1 MALLLRP
8 ILLFLLTAAAAQAQ
22 EQPPAVPDLA
32 PQMQAPAPET
42 PAPAPALPPA
52 APEAGPA
59 LEAPA
64 APASPEPQ
72 GAQTPADAAEA
83 PAAQE
88 APVAQEAPSPAGQPA
103 APTQAADAPAGAE
116 PAPPA
121 FDTEAAE
128 APAAEGLPIPH
139 DLTPWGMFEAAH
151 WVVQA
156 VMILLAAASFVT
168 WTVLLFKLVEIAIA
182 RRRLARTAATVE
194 TSATLEEVVRRLSGR
209 KDPAAFMA
217 RASFEELQRSDAALD
232 LAGTAGLK
240 ERVRS
245 ILERVEAQAGERL
258 RRGIGLLATIGSV
271 GPFVGLF
278 GTVWG
283 IMNAFIGISQSQ
295 TTNLAV
301 VAPGIAEALLATGL
315 GLVAAIPA
323 VVIYNHFVRSIA
335 SWRLSLADAG
345 AAIERM
351 LSRDLDYRSAG
362 RS

>member
-8 ILLFLLTAAAAQAQ
+8 ILLLVLTALAAQAQ

-32 PQMQAPAPET
+32 PRIQVPSSDD
-42 PAPAPALPPA
+42 PAPALPSVDA
-52 APEAGPA
+52 APEG
-59 LEAPA
+59 
-64 APASPEPQ
+64 SP
-72 GAQTPADAAEA
+72 AEA
-83 PAAQE
+83 PP
-88 APVAQEAPSPAGQPA
+88 PV
-103 APTQAADAPAGAE
+103 AE
-116 PAPPA
+116 PAPSGASSPA
-121 FDTEAAE
+121 EPSAADSPAVAPEADPPIAFE
-128 APAAEGLPIPH
+128 PGPDFAPGPIPH

-156 VMILLAAASFVT
+156 VMVLLVAASFVT
-168 WTVLLFKLVEIAIA
+168 WTVLVFKLAEIAIA
-182 RRRLARTAATVE
+182 RRRLARTAATLRA
-194 TSATLEEVVRRLSGR
+194 SATLDEAAQRLAGR
-209 KDPAAFMA
+209 SDPAAFMA
-217 RASFEELQRSDAALD
+217 RSALEELERSDAALD

-245 ILERVEAQAGERL
+245 ILERVEAQAGEKL
-258 RRGIGLLATIGSV
+258 RRGTGLLATIGSV

-323 VVIYNHFVRSIA
+323 VVIYNHFIRAIS

-345 AAIERM
+345 AAVERM
-351 LSRDLDYRSAG
+351 MSRDLDFRTAG

>member
-8 ILLFLLTAAAAQAQ
+8 FLLILLTAVAAQAQ
-22 EQPPAVPDLA
+22 EEPPAIPDLS
-32 PQMQAPAPET
+32 PQLQAPAEEPA
-42 PAPAPALPPA
+42 APAPVVPSQDPAETGPVLPPPSDTAPEPQAPAAADPAGSPEAPASPATDPTGSPEAQAGA
-52 APEAGPA
+52 APEADPAQGPTADEPA
-59 LEAPA
+59 LGLP
-64 APASPEPQ
+64 
-72 GAQTPADAAEA
+72 
-83 PAAQE
+83 
-88 APVAQEAPSPAGQPA
+88 PV
-103 APTQAADAPAGAE
+103 
-116 PAPPA
+116 
-121 FDTEAAE
+121 
-128 APAAEGLPIPH
+128 PIPH

-156 VMILLAAASFVT
+156 VMIVLAAASFVT

-182 RRRLARTAATVE
+182 RRRLASTAGTVRS
-194 TSATLEEVVRRLSGR
+194 SATLDEAVQRLSGR
-209 KDPAAFMA
+209 RDPAAFMA
-217 RASFEELQRSDAALD
+217 RAAFEELQRSDAALD

-345 AAIERM
+345 AAVERM
-351 LSRDLDYRSAG
+351 LSRDLDFRTAG
-362 RS
+362 RL

>member
-1 MALLLRP
+1 
-8 ILLFLLTAAAAQAQ
+8 
-22 EQPPAVPDLA
+22 
-32 PQMQAPAPET
+32 
-42 PAPAPALPPA
+42 
-52 APEAGPA
+52 
-59 LEAPA
+59 
-64 APASPEPQ
+64 
-72 GAQTPADAAEA
+72 
-83 PAAQE
+83 
-88 APVAQEAPSPAGQPA
+88 
-103 APTQAADAPAGAE
+103 
-116 PAPPA
+116 
-121 FDTEAAE
+121 
-128 APAAEGLPIPH
+128 
-139 DLTPWGMFEAAH
+139 MFEAAH

-194 TSATLEEVVRRLSGR
+194 TSATLEEAVRRLAGR